1 MKPAVIEALPQQDE
15 IRMGSEYATA
25 RDYLARPP
33 RKPSALLAPRR
44 KKPEPQHGS
53 NDSDF
58 GFADQRA
65 E

>member
-1 MKPAVIEALPQQDE
+1 MKPAQIDTAPATDE
-15 IRMGSEYATA
+15 IRMGSEYASA
-25 RDYLARPP
+25 RDYLARTP
-33 RKPSALLAPRR
+33 RGPSPKSVAR
-44 KKPEPQHGS
+44 KSKVEPQHGS

>member
-1 MKPAVIEALPQQDE
+1 MKRAIAIAVPAEDT
-15 IRMGSEYATA
+15 IRMGSEYASA
-25 RDYLARPP
+25 REYLARQP
-33 RKPSALLAPRR
+33 RVPSVKVMPRR
-44 KKPEPQHGS
+44 SRAEPQHGS

>member
-1 MKPAVIEALPQQDE
+1 MEQAAVKAVPQHDE
-15 IRMGSEYATA
+15 IRMGSEYSSA
-25 RDYLARPP
+25 RDYLARVPRNP
-33 RKPSALLAPRR
+33 SPKPAVRKPKA
-44 KKPEPQHGS
+44 EPQHGS

>member
-1 MKPAVIEALPQQDE
+1 MERTAVKVMPQQEE

-25 RDYLARPP
+25 RDYLARLP
-33 RKPSALLAPRR
+33 RKPTPKSAVRKPR
-44 KKPEPQHGS
+44 PEPQHGS